1 MRGFIFIS
9 KQFATLILLIFLTP
23 LALNVFSTPLLAQD
37 GAAASAAGGKTPKVY
52 QSEEDD
58 FATTPFTEYGEFNEQ
73 ADEDADTKF
82 LQFGRFFGVSL
93 GLGAEGITGN
103 RGLLWN
109 GGFPLLDFKV
119 HYWFDFNFAIDIG
132 FFTVTHFYETTEEL
146 GGHVDVPVFHIG
158 ADLKY
163 YFDTKNLSAALSFAN
178 PYVLIG
184 IGNFSKTE
192 NSYSKGTSDP
202 DSGFGMSAGGG
213 LEFVLKARKTYLE
226 IEGKVHLVNFKD
238 THTGVFNNDFNRLD
252 DLTGVFYTVSANLLF
267 TW

>member
-1 MRGFIFIS
+1 MREFIFIS
-9 KQFATLILLIFLTP
+9 KLKIFLTV
-23 LALNVFSTPLLAQD
+23 LAFSVLASSALLSSSAF
-37 GAAASAAGGKTPKVY
+37 AVEPSAAGGGGKAGAKVY
-52 QSEEDD
+52 QPEEDD

-93 GLGAEGITGN
+93 GLGVEGLTGN

-109 GGFPLLDFKV
+109 GGFPMLDFKV

-132 FFTVTHFYETTEEL
+132 IFTVTHYYETTEDL
-146 GGHVDVPVFHIG
+146 GGHVDVPLFHIG

-178 PYVLIG
+178 PYVLVG
-184 IGNFSKTE
+184 VGNFSKAE
-192 NSYSKGTSDP
+192 NSYSKGTSVT

-226 IEGKVHLVNFKD
+226 IEGKAHLVSFKD
-238 THTGVFNNDFNRLD
+238 THATTFQTSNGID
-252 DLTGVFYTVSANLLF
+252 DLTGILYTVSANLLF